1 MVRLQ
6 ERELAQEMQDL
17 PITKKVKKKK
27 EKEAQGGV
35 IHMIIIKFIIF
46 NVSL

>member
-17 PITKKVKKKK
+17 PITKKVKKK